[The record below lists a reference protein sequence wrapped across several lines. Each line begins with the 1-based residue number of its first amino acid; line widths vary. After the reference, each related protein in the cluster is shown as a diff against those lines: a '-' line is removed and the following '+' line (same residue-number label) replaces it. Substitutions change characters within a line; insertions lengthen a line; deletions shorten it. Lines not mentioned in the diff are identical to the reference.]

1 MLPLNESTTARV
13 DLRRGDDQHAIDA
26 PGTPSQAPVRLVIVD
41 DHRMFADCLA
51 RLLSDESSLD
61 VLAVTDGTNAVQVC
75 ARLEPSVA
83 LVDYQMPDRSGA
95 QVAADI
101 REQAP
106 HTAVVMLTSFGDDR
120 ILFEAIDAGCAGLLT
135 KDRPADEVIRAV
147 HAAANGEA
155 LVSPSQLALLRD
167 RFTRRSHTLGDDLT
181 ERERE
186 VLTLMARGWST
197 KSVATHLHLTVNTIR
212 NYVQSVITKLGAH
225 SKLEAVST
233 AVREGIID
241 LADGGDPSRAG

>member
-1 MLPLNESTTARV
+1 MKESIIARPHV
-13 DLRRGDDQHAIDA
+13 PGDGDQRAIDA
-26 PGTPSQAPVRLVIVD
+26 PGTPTTDPPVRLVIID
-41 DHRMFADCLA
+41 DHRMFADSLA
-51 RLLSDESSLD
+51 RLLSDESTID
-61 VLAVTDGTNAVQVC
+61 VLAVSDGADAVQLC
-75 ARLEPSVA
+75 AQLEPNVA
-83 LVDYQMPDRSGA
+83 LVDYQMPDRDGA

-101 REQAP
+101 RNQAP
-106 HTAVVMLTSFGDDR
+106 HTAVVMLTSFGDNR

-135 KDRPADEVIRAV
+135 KDRPAEEVIRAV

-167 RFTRRSHTLGDDLT
+167 RFTRRSRSLGDDLT
-181 ERERE
+181 DRERE

-212 NYVQSVITKLGAH
+212 NNVQSVITKLGAH

-233 AVREGIID
+233 AVREGVID
-241 LADGGDPSRAG
+241 LSDGGGPPRAG

>member
-1 MLPLNESTTARV
+1 MKEPIPERPDLPHGD
-13 DLRRGDDQHAIDA
+13 DLRAIDA
-26 PGTPSQAPVRLVIVD
+26 VDTPTDPPVRLVIID

-51 RLLSDESSLD
+51 RLLSEESSID
-61 VLAVTDGTNAVQVC
+61 VLAVSDGDHAVQLC
-75 ARLEPSVA
+75 ARLEPNVA

-95 QVAADI
+95 QVATDI
-101 REQAP
+101 RTQVP
-106 HTAVVMLTSFGDDR
+106 RTAVVMLTSFGDNR

-167 RFTRRSHTLGDDLT
+167 RFTRRSHSPGDDLT
-181 ERERE
+181 RRERE
-186 VLTLMARGWST
+186 VLSLLARGWTT
-197 KSVATHLHLTVNTIR
+197 KSMATHLHLTVNTIR
-212 NYVQSVITKLGAH
+212 NNVQSVITKLGAH

-233 AVREGIID
+233 AFREGIID
-241 LADGGDPSRAG
+241 RSEGSGPS